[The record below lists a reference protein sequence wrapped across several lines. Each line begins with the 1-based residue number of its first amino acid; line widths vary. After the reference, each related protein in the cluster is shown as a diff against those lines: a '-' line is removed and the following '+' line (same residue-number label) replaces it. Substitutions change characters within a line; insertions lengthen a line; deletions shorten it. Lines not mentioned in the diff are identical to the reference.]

1 MLIIP
6 GVLESYRS
14 LKDRTLK
21 LTFETSEPNPD
32 QMAEIQKAIMNA
44 GFVAFNVDPFSS
56 SQEKYLTEMEV
67 DYDDPK
73 KTPSKRLRSV
83 LYLNWEAEPKGYKT
97 FHDYYTS
104 QMELLIMHFKNR
116 LD

>member
-6 GVLESYRS
+6 CVLEGYRS

-32 QMAEIQKAIMNA
+32 QMAGIQRSLLKA
-44 GFVAFNVDPFSS
+44 GFLAFNPDPFSS
-56 SQEKYLTEMEV
+56 SQEKYLTELKS
-67 DYDDPK
+67 DYDDPQ
-73 KTPSKRLRSV
+73 KTPSKRLRGV
-83 LYLNWEAEPKGYKT
+83 LYINFEQDPKGYKT
-97 FHDYYTS
+97 FEDYYRS
-104 QMELLIMHFKNR
+104 QMELLIMHFKNN

>member
-6 GVLESYRS
+6 AILDNFRS

-32 QMAEIQKAIMNA
+32 QMRDIQLASMSA
-44 GFVAFNVDPFSS
+44 GYLAFNKDPFTS
-56 SQEKYLTEMEV
+56 SQEKYLTELEV
-67 DYDDPK
+67 DYDDK
-73 KTPSKRLRSV
+73 SKTPSKRLRGV
-83 LYLNWEAEPKGYKT
+83 LYRSWERDNKGYDN
-97 FHDYYTS
+97 FQRYYDVE
-104 QMELLIMHFKNR
+104 MERIITHFKNK

>member
-21 LTFETSEPNPD
+21 LTFETNEPNPD

-44 GFVAFNVDPFSS
+44 GFIAFNVDPFSS
-56 SQEKYLTEMEV
+56 SQEKYLTELEV
-67 DYDDPK
+67 DYDNPA
-73 KTPSKRLRSV
+73 KTPSKRLRGV
-83 LYLNWEAEPKGYKT
+83 LYRNWELDAKGYKT

-104 QMELLIMHFKNR
+104 QMELLIMHFKNN

>member
-6 GVLESYRS
+6 CVLESYRS

-21 LTFETSEPNPD
+21 LTFETAEPDPN
-32 QMAEIQKAIMNA
+32 QMADIQKATMNA
-44 GFVAFNVDPFSS
+44 GYLAFNVEPFSS

-67 DYDDPK
+67 EYDDPK
-73 KTPSKRLRSV
+73 KTPSKRLRGV
-83 LYLNWEAEPKGYKT
+83 LYRCFEQEPKGYKT
-97 FHDYYTS
+97 FNDYYNS
-104 QMELLIMHFKNR
+104 QMELLIMHFKNN

>member
-6 GVLESYRS
+6 AILESYRS

-21 LTFETSEPNPD
+21 LVFETNEPNPD
-32 QMAEIQKAIMNA
+32 QMADIQKSIMNA
-44 GFVAFNVDPFSS
+44 GFLAFNVDPFSS
-56 SQEKYLTEMEV
+56 SQEKYLTELEV

-73 KTPSKRLRSV
+73 KTPSKRLRGV
-83 LYLNWEAEPKGYKT
+83 LYRNFEHDSKGYKT
-97 FHDYYTS
+97 FEDYYRS
-104 QMELLIMHFKNR
+104 QMEMLIVHFKGK

>member
-21 LTFETSEPNPD
+21 LTFETHEPTPD
-32 QMAEIQKAIMNA
+32 QMADIQKSIMNA
-44 GFVAFNVDPFSS
+44 GFLAFNVDPFSS

-67 DYDDPK
+67 DYDDTN
-73 KTPSKRLRSV
+73 KTPSKRLRGV
-83 LYLNWEAEPKGYKT
+83 LYRNWELDKKGYKT
-97 FHDYYTS
+97 FEDFYRS
-104 QMELLIMHFKNR
+104 QMEILIVHFKGK

>member
-6 GVLESYRS
+6 AVLESYRS

-21 LTFETSEPNPD
+21 LTFETNEPDPD
-32 QMAEIQKAIMNA
+32 QMADIQRAAMNA
-44 GFVAFNVDPFSS
+44 GYLAFNQDPFSS

-73 KTPSKRLRSV
+73 KTPSKRLRGV
-83 LYLNWEAEPKGYKT
+83 LYRNFEQEPKGYKT
-97 FHDYYTS
+97 FNDYYNS

-116 LD
+116 LE